1 MEAAVVGAG
10 GWGTALAVLLA
21 DKGCRVSFWMRSQD
35 VYRKIILKRVNEDYL
50 PGVRLGET
58 IRPTVELEEAL
69 RGKELVIFAVPS
81 HGLRAVAAAAAP
93 YLPPRAVIVNA
104 AKGLEDPRR
113 LRLSQVLREELPE
126 TLHGR
131 IAVISGPNHAEE
143 VSRGLPSATVAAS
156 MVAETARQVQE
167 MLMTPYFRVYT
178 NPDLVGV
185 ELGGA
190 LKNVYAIMAGMA
202 AALGMGENT
211 RSMLITRA
219 LAEMTRFAVS
229 LGANPMTF
237 LGLAGVGD
245 LIATC
250 SSAKS
255 RNYQVGMALGE
266 GLSLEQAVER
276 LGETAEGVYTIG
288 VLKQKAE
295 ELDVYMPLVSALYAI
310 LFDNRSL
317 QQVVAGLM
325 LADAKAEVDFISSQ
339 GFGV

>member
-190 LKNVYAIMAGMA
+190 LKNVIAIGAGIVEGLGLGDNSKA
-202 AALGMGENT
+202 AMVT
-211 RSMLITRA
+211 RG
-219 LAEMTRFAVS
+219 LAEMIR
-229 LGANPMTF
+229 LGRAMGAQARTF
-237 LGLAGVGD
+237 SGLSGLGD
-245 LIATC
+245 LYATC
-250 SSAKS
+250 SSLHS
-255 RNYQVGMALGE
+255 RNRAVGYKLGQ
-266 GLSLEQAVER
+266 GMR
-276 LGETAEGVYTIG
+276 FGEIAAGMRTVAEGVNTTRAAAELSRKIG
-288 VLKQKAE
+288 VEMPITAEIYRILFEGKLPRKAVEELMLREKKAE
-295 ELDVYMPLVSALYAI
+295 DEEIA
-310 LFDNRSL
+310 FE
-317 QQVVAGLM
+317 
-325 LADAKAEVDFISSQ
+325 K
-339 GFGV
+339 

>member
-50 PGVRLGET
+50 PGVKLGET
-58 IRPTVELEEAL
+58 IRLTVDLEEAL
-69 RGKELVIFAVPS
+69 HGKELVIFAVPS

-190 LKNVYAIMAGMA
+190 LKNVIAIGAGIVEGLGLGDNSK
-202 AALGMGENT
+202 AALVT
-211 RSMLITRA
+211 RG
-219 LAEMTRFAVS
+219 LAEMIR
-229 LGANPMTF
+229 LGRAMGAQARTF
-237 LGLAGVGD
+237 SGLSGLGD
-245 LIATC
+245 LYATC
-250 SSAKS
+250 SSLHS
-255 RNYQVGMALGE
+255 RNRAVGYKLGQ
-266 GLSLEQAVER
+266 GMR
-276 LGETAEGVYTIG
+276 FGEIAAGMRTVAEGVNTTRAAAELSRKIG
-288 VLKQKAE
+288 VEMPITAEIYRVLFEGKLPQEAVEILMQREKKAE
-295 ELDVYMPLVSALYAI
+295 SEEIA
-310 LFDNRSL
+310 FE
-317 QQVVAGLM
+317 
-325 LADAKAEVDFISSQ
+325 K
-339 GFGV
+339 

>member
-113 LRLSQVLREELPE
+113 LRLSQVLLEELPE

-190 LKNVYAIMAGMA
+190 LKNVIAIGAGIVEGLGLGDNSK
-202 AALGMGENT
+202 AALVT
-211 RSMLITRA
+211 RG
-219 LAEMTRFAVS
+219 LAEMIR
-229 LGANPMTF
+229 LGRAMGAQARTF
-237 LGLAGVGD
+237 SGLSGLGD
-245 LIATC
+245 LYATC
-250 SSAKS
+250 SSLHS
-255 RNYQVGMALGE
+255 RNRAVGYKLGQ
-266 GLSLEQAVER
+266 GMR
-276 LGETAEGVYTIG
+276 FGEIAAGMRTVAEGVNTTRAAAELSRKIG
-288 VLKQKAE
+288 VEMPITAEIYRILFEGKLPRKAVEELMLREKKAE
-295 ELDVYMPLVSALYAI
+295 DEEIA
-310 LFDNRSL
+310 FE
-317 QQVVAGLM
+317 
-325 LADAKAEVDFISSQ
+325 K
-339 GFGV
+339 

>member
-1 MEAAVVGAG
+1 VEAAVVGAG

-113 LRLSQVLREELPE
+113 LRLSQVLLEELPE

-190 LKNVYAIMAGMA
+190 LKNVIAIGAGIVEGLGLGDNSK
-202 AALGMGENT
+202 AALVT
-211 RSMLITRA
+211 RG
-219 LAEMTRFAVS
+219 LAEMIR
-229 LGANPMTF
+229 LGRAMGAQARTF
-237 LGLAGVGD
+237 SGLSGLGD
-245 LIATC
+245 LYATC
-250 SSAKS
+250 SSLHS
-255 RNYQVGMALGE
+255 RNRAVGYKLGQ
-266 GLSLEQAVER
+266 GMR
-276 LGETAEGVYTIG
+276 FGEIAAGMRTVAEGVNTTRAAAELSRKIG
-288 VLKQKAE
+288 VEMPITAEIYRILFEGKLPRKAVEELMLREKKAE
-295 ELDVYMPLVSALYAI
+295 DEEIA
-310 LFDNRSL
+310 FE
-317 QQVVAGLM
+317 
-325 LADAKAEVDFISSQ
+325 K
-339 GFGV
+339 

>member
-1 MEAAVVGAG
+1 VEAAVVGAG

-50 PGVRLGET
+50 PCVRLGET

-190 LKNVYAIMAGMA
+190 LKNVIAIGAGIVEGLGLGDNSK
-202 AALGMGENT
+202 AALVT
-211 RSMLITRA
+211 RG
-219 LAEMTRFAVS
+219 LAEMIR
-229 LGANPMTF
+229 LGRAMGAQARTF
-237 LGLAGVGD
+237 SGLSGLGD
-245 LIATC
+245 LYATC
-250 SSAKS
+250 SSLHS
-255 RNYQVGMALGE
+255 RNRAVGYKLGQ
-266 GLSLEQAVER
+266 GMR
-276 LGETAEGVYTIG
+276 FGEIAAGMRTVAEGVNTTRAAAELSRKIG
-288 VLKQKAE
+288 VEMPITAEIYRILFEGKLPRKAVEELMLREKKAE
-295 ELDVYMPLVSALYAI
+295 DEEIA
-310 LFDNRSL
+310 FE
-317 QQVVAGLM
+317 
-325 LADAKAEVDFISSQ
+325 K
-339 GFGV
+339 